1 MRVVVVDKRVLEEAV
16 AQLAPVVVV
25 AVGTPVVVVD
35 RLVVV
40 GEAGRP
46 AGAAVG
52 TAADR
57 RAVVEVVDTAG
68 RVAGK
73 LVAGAVVDT

>member
-16 AQLAPVVVV
+16 GKLVPVVVV
-25 AVGTPVVVVD
+25 AVGTLVVVVD

-40 GEAGRP
+40 EEAGRP

-57 RAVVEVVDTAG
+57 RAVVEAVGTAG